1 MMARKP
7 GNETVRYSRTEWVI
21 DDDTA
26 DEPRYGISIVAERC
40 GVRTTT
46 LRLYEEFGLLE
57 PARSGQRRLYS
68 ESDIDRIRR
77 IRRLVDDLGL
87 NLAGVAA
94 VLHLRQQVI
103 ALQRELDAMRDR
115 IEG

>member
-1 MMARKP
+1 MARP
-7 GNETVRYSRTEWVI
+7 SRSETVRFSRTEWVL
-21 DDDTA
+21 DDESA

-68 ESDIDRIRR
+68 ESDIDKVRR

-103 ALQRELDAMRDR
+103 ALQRELDAVRDR
-115 IEG
+115 IDV

>member
-1 MMARKP
+1 VARP
-7 GNETVRYSRTEWVI
+7 SRSETVRFSRTEWVL
-21 DDDTA
+21 DDESA

-68 ESDIDRIRR
+68 ESDIDKVRR

-103 ALQRELDAMRDR
+103 ALQRELDAVRDR
-115 IEG
+115 IDV

>member
-1 MMARKP
+1 MAQQS
-7 GNETVRYSRTEWVI
+7 GDETIRYTRTEWVI
-21 DDDTA
+21 DDDSA

-46 LRLYEEFGLLE
+46 LRLYEEFGLLA
-57 PARSGQRRLYS
+57 PTRSGQRRLYS
-68 ESDIDRIRR
+68 ESDIDHIRR

-103 ALQRELDAMRDR
+103 ALQREIDAMRDR
-115 IEG
+115 VDA

>member
-1 MMARKP
+1 MARQS
-7 GNETVRYSRTEWVI
+7 GDETIRYTRTEWVI
-21 DDDTA
+21 DDNSA

-46 LRLYEEFGLLE
+46 LRLYEEFGLLQ
-57 PARSGQRRLYS
+57 PTRSGQRRLYS
-68 ESDIDRIRR
+68 ESDIDRVRR

-103 ALQRELDAMRDR
+103 ALQREIDAMRDR
-115 IEG
+115 VDA